1 MNQCFNH
8 LDIILGSQSPR
19 RIQLLKEIGLN
30 FSLYTIDVEEVFPEN
45 LSAIET
51 AVYLSE
57 LKASAFPEK
66 DFKEN
71 SILITADTVVSLNNH
86 MLGKPANKSEAIQ
99 MLNLLSG
106 KSHEVIS
113 AFTLRSKQN
122 LKSFYAITEVSF
134 KKLDMSEIDYYIE
147 HFQPFDK
154 AGAYGIQEWI
164 GKIGIEKIK
173 GSYFNVMGL
182 PVHKVYAELCTF
194 ELFK

>member
-19 RIQLLKEIGLN
+19 RNQLLKEIGLN
-30 FSLYTIDVEEVFPEN
+30 FRLQIIAVDEVFPEN

-51 AVYLSE
+51 AIYLSE
-57 LKASAFPEK
+57 LKARAFPEN
-66 DFKEN
+66 DLKEN
-71 SILITADTVVSLNNH
+71 SIFITADTVVSLNNQL
-86 MLGKPANKSEAIQ
+86 LGKPTNKNEAIE

-106 KSHEVIS
+106 KSHDVIS
-113 AFTLRSKQN
+113 AFTLRSRRN
-122 LKSFYAITEVSF
+122 FKSFYDITEVTF
-134 KKLDMSEIDYYIE
+134 KKLNKSEIDYYIE

-164 GKIGIEKIK
+164 GKIGIEKIQ

-194 ELFK
+194 ELLK